1 MKKIL
6 NDYEQASGQ
15 AINFAKSE
23 IYFSRNKSSNIK
35 ESISSI
41 LGVNEVMGTCR
52 YLGMPSM
59 IGRNKKALF
68 IYLKDKMWKKI
79 QGWSRKHLSKA
90 DMEV

>member
-6 NDYEQASGQ
+6 NDYEKASRQ

-23 IYFSRNKSSNIK
+23 IYFSRNTASNVK
-35 ESISSI
+35 ESISNI
-41 LGVNEVMGTCR
+41 LEVNEVMGIGR

-68 IYLKDKMWKKI
+68 SYLKDRMWK
-79 QGWSRKHLSKA
+79 
-90 DMEV
+90 

>member
-1 MKKIL
+1 
-6 NDYEQASGQ
+6 
-15 AINFAKSE
+15 
-23 IYFSRNKSSNIK
+23 
-35 ESISSI
+35 
-41 LGVNEVMGTCR
+41 
-52 YLGMPSM
+52 M